1 MEQGV
6 ILETER
12 LFLRLHAAED
22 ADALEAILGDA
33 VAMEFYPAALD
44 RRGVEEWI
52 TRNVERYRR
61 DGFAKWAMVA
71 KASGDLVGSCGCVL
85 QDVEGRDE
93 IEVGY
98 NVRRDLWGRGY
109 ATEAARACIDYGFA
123 RLGARRVVSMIRP
136 ENVRSIRVAEK
147 NGMVREKIVFWR
159 GYDHCIYATMK
170 VDATT

>member
-1 MEQGV
+1 MARVAKAESQRSEAGIVEQGV

-61 DGFAKWAMVA
+61 DGFSKWAMVA

-98 NVRRDLWGRGY
+98 NVRRDLLGRGY
-109 ATEAARACIDYGFA
+109 APEAPPACIDYSFPN
-123 RLGARRVVSMIRP
+123 LGPPPASSLTRP
-136 ENVRSIRVAEK
+136 
-147 NGMVREKIVFWR
+147 
-159 GYDHCIYATMK
+159 
-170 VDATT
+170 